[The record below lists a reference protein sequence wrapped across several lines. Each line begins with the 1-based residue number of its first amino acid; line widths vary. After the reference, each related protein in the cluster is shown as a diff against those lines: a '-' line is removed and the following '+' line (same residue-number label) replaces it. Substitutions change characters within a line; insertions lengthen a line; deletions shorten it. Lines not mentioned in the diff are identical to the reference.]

1 VIEYVVITTFAFIV
15 LLTMFILGAAIP
27 SVLLW
32 HKTRECRHLINSLL
46 ENAGRKPVRAS
57 NAAKILGGGDIPIS
71 NGDKMT
77 VERRPPPTA
86 IDDIMKVAMQRDID
100 ESKGG

>member
-1 VIEYVVITTFAFIV
+1 ME
-15 LLTMFILGAAIP
+15 AAIYIAIALTVLFVVFVSGATIP
-27 SVLLW
+27 SLLLW
-32 HKTRECRHLINSLL
+32 HKTRECRHLLNSLL
-46 ENAGRKPVRAS
+46 ENTNHRPVKSS
-57 NAAKILGGGDIPIS
+57 NTAKALGGGDIPVS

-86 IDDIMKVAMQRDID
+86 IDDIMKQAMQRDLE